1 MKKSTIKTV
10 LVLFTVSTLIIS
22 ACKKSVENPTTGTTP
37 TTPIPT
43 TPAADA
49 TLKSSSAAYF
59 PVVGMAFT
67 YNFAQMADVMAI
79 VKREVNTIT
88 FGNEL
93 KEESV
98 VRGST
103 GTYNYAT
110 ADAFYNLATA
120 NGLQVTGHTLVWYS
134 QQNAT
139 YLNSLINPVTVTSST
154 TNLVSNGTF
163 EAGPD
168 AATSD
173 VFTGWQDLNHSNG
186 TFSAATGSAAYA
198 GSRALQAT
206 VTTAA
211 QSYNTQLLMRTP
223 IPVTKGNTYNISFW
237 IKGSAA
243 TTAQFEIRS
252 SDASVVYQ
260 GGQAVT
266 TGWTQINY
274 AYVATGTTMQL
285 AFDLGANVGTYYIDD
300 VSVLATSTSATTT
313 LTAAQKSVIIDSA
326 MKKYITNTIKHYSG
340 KIKTWD
346 VVNEPFT
353 DNGRMRTEKSYT
365 IPAANA
371 NNQFLYAQYIGSNAY
386 DQNNYVLKAFQYAK
400 AADASVTTFINDYNL
415 EYSTLKVDSMKALV
429 TFINKNGTLI
439 DGIGTQ
445 MHITLG
451 TSLSG
456 IDYAFKT
463 LASTGLKVRISEL
476 DVALN
481 PTKSAAYVAD
491 ATALSNQQ
499 AMYKYVVQSYIKN
512 VPAAQRYGITIWGV
526 TDTDSWLN
534 TTAAPDYPLLFD
546 KNYTKKPAYTGF
558 MQGLQ

>member
-1 MKKSTIKTV
+1 MKKNSLKAG
-10 LVLFTVSTLIIS
+10 LVLLTLSIIIS
-22 ACKKSVENPTTGTTP
+22 ACKKTEENPITGTTP
-37 TTPIPT
+37 TTPTVPT

-49 TLKSSSAAYF
+49 TLKSASAAYF

-98 VRGST
+98 VRGSSGVYDYT
-103 GTYNYAT
+103 T
-110 ADAFYNLATA
+110 ADAFYNLAAA
-120 NGLQVTGHTLVWYS
+120 NGLQVTGHTLVWHS
-134 QQNAT
+134 QQNAA
-139 YLNSLINPVTVTSST
+139 YLNGLLNPLTVTPST
-154 TNLVSNGTF
+154 TNLANNGTF

-168 AATSD
+168 ATTGD
-173 VFTGWQDLNHSNG
+173 VFTGWQDLNHTNG
-186 TFSAATGSAAYA
+186 TFSAATGTAAYA
-198 GSRALQAT
+198 GSRALQAN
-206 VTTAA
+206 VTSAA
-211 QSYNTQLLMRTP
+211 QSYNLQMLMRTP
-223 IPVTKGNTYNISFW
+223 IPVTKGNTYNVSFW
-237 IKGSAA
+237 VKGSAA
-243 TTAQFEIRS
+243 ATTQYEIRS

-260 GGQAVT
+260 SAAVT

-274 AYVATGTTMQL
+274 SYTATGTTMQV
-285 AFDLGANVGTYYIDD
+285 AFDLGANVGTYYIDN
-300 VSVLATSTSATTT
+300 VGVFATTTTATTT

-326 MKKYITNTIKHYSG
+326 MKKYIVNTIKHYSG

-353 DNGRMRTEKSYT
+353 DNGRLRTPQSYT
-365 IPAANA
+365 IPAANV

-400 AADASVTTFINDYNL
+400 ATDPAITTFINDYNL
-415 EYSTLKVDSMKALV
+415 ESSRSKVDSMKALV
-429 TFINKNGTLI
+429 TFINKSGALI
-439 DGIGTQ
+439 DGVGTQ
-445 MHITLG
+445 MHITLA
-451 TSLSG
+451 TTQAN
-456 IDYAFKT
+456 IDYAFTT

-481 PTKSAAYVAD
+481 PTKTASYVAD
-491 ATALSNQQ
+491 AAALSSQA

-534 TTAAPDYPLLFD
+534 TPTAPDYPLLFD
-546 KNYTKKPAYTGF
+546 KTYTKKPAYTGF
-558 MQGLQ
+558 LQGLQ

>member
-1 MKKSTIKTV
+1 MRKNFQKAG
-10 LVLFTVSTLIIS
+10 LVLLFLSTIIS
-22 ACKKSVENPTTGTTP
+22 ACKKAVENPTTGTTTP
-37 TTPIPT
+37 TTPTPT
-43 TPAADA
+43 TPAADV
-49 TLKSSSAAYF
+49 TLKSATAAYF
-59 PVVGMAFT
+59 PVIGMALT

-79 VKREVNTIT
+79 LKKEVNTIT

-93 KEESV
+93 KEESI

-103 GTYNYAT
+103 GIYNYAT
-110 ADAFYNLATA
+110 ADAFYSLAAA
-120 NGLQVTGHTLVWYS
+120 NGLQVTGHTLVWYA

-139 YLNSLINPVTVTSST
+139 YLNGLINPVTVTPST
-154 TNLVSNGTF
+154 TNLVTNGTF

-168 AATSD
+168 AATGD
-173 VFTGWQDLNHSNG
+173 DFTGWQDLNHSNG
-186 TFSAATGSAAYA
+186 TFSVATGTAAYA
-198 GSRALQAT
+198 GNRALQAT

-211 QSYNTQLLMRTP
+211 QAYNTQLLMRTP

-260 GGQAVT
+260 GGQPVT

-274 AYVATGTTMQL
+274 SYVATGTTMQL
-285 AFDLGANVGTYYIDD
+285 AFDLGANVGTYFVDN
-300 VSVLATSTSATTT
+300 VTAFATTTSSTST

-353 DNGRMRTEKSYT
+353 DRGQLRTPSTYT

-400 AADASVTTFINDYNL
+400 AADPAVITFINDYNL
-415 EYSTLKVDSMKALV
+415 EYSRAKVDSMKALV
-429 TFINKNGTLI
+429 MFINKSGALV
-439 DGIGTQ
+439 DGVGTQ
-445 MHITLG
+445 MHITLA
-451 TSLSG
+451 TTQAN
-456 IDYAFKT
+456 IDYAFTT

-476 DVALN
+476 DIALN
-481 PTKSAAYVAD
+481 PTKTASYTPDAA
-491 ATALSNQQ
+491 ALASQA
-499 AMYKYVVQSYIKN
+499 AMYKYVVQSYLKN

-534 TTAAPDYPLLFD
+534 TASAPDYPLLFD
-546 KNYTKKPAYTGF
+546 KMYTKKPAYTGF
-558 MQGLQ
+558 IQGLQ